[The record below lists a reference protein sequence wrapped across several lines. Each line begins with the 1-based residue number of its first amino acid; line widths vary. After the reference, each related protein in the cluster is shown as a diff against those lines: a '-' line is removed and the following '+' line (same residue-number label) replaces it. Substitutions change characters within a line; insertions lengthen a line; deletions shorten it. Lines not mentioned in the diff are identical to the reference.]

1 MGVSRKVVG
10 ETIFNFIYLFIY
22 LFIHLFK
29 LSTLNEF
36 IPAPLAETNE
46 RSSATGKGTWKDL
59 KELIMKITTKP
70 QKGIPSK
77 QLRNRL
83 GIN

>member
-1 MGVSRKVVG
+1 MMK
-10 ETIFNFIYLFIY
+10 IFFPPKILIYLFIY

-46 RSSATGKGTWKDL
+46 RSSATEKGTWIDL
-59 KELIMKITTKP
+59 KELIMKNLT
-70 QKGIPSK
+70 SK
-77 QLRNRL
+77 
-83 GIN
+83 IF

>member
-1 MGVSRKVVG
+1 MQVQRP
-10 ETIFNFIYLFIY
+10 TIFSLFSDYLFIY

-46 RSSATGKGTWKDL
+46 RSSATGKGTWIDL
-59 KELIMKITTKP
+59 NFK
-70 QKGIPSK
+70 
-77 QLRNRL
+77 R
-83 GIN
+83 INNEKSYI